1 VTYHKKGIDT
11 MANKKMT
18 QRDYFNQILALP
30 DLPADIAEFV
40 KGRIEALDKKA
51 GKSSDKP
58 TATQIANKGIKS
70 AIVEGMVEGKQYTIT
85 DLIKSNPALAELT
98 NQKVSALV
106 RQLIAD
112 NVVVRTEDKGKAY
125 FSLA

>member
-1 VTYHKKGIDT
+1 

-18 QRDYFNQILALP
+18 QKDYFNQILALP
-30 DLPADIAEFV
+30 NLPAEIEEFV
-40 KGRIEALDKKA
+40 KGRIEALDKKS
-51 GKSSDKP
+51 GKANGKP
-58 TATQIANKGIKS
+58 TATQVANKGIKE
-70 AIVEGMVEGKQYTIT
+70 AIVEGMTEGEKYTIT
-85 DLIKSNPALAELT
+85 DLIKTVPACADLT

-112 NVVVRTEDKGKAY
+112 KVVVRTEWAGKAY

>member
-1 VTYHKKGIDT
+1 

-18 QRDYFNQILALP
+18 QKDYFNQILALP
-30 DLPADIAEFV
+30 DLPAEIEEFV

-51 GKSSDKP
+51 GKSAGKP
-58 TATQIANKGIKS
+58 TATQVANEGIKS
-70 AIVEGMVEGKQYTIT
+70 AIVEGMTPNMTYTIT
-85 DLIKSNPALAELT
+85 DLIKSIPACAELT